1 MKVEKNENSIIA
13 TLTPTDC
20 MVYGISSEDFINHN
34 PELAD
39 KIKDVCMDAIK
50 EANVEEEY
58 SNSPISVQA
67 AKKGDNIIVEI
78 EKMPEI
84 MSDMARILSEIFG
97 GRIPEPP
104 MPEPVISTSKRMI
117 LFDTLSEAID
127 VSKILSSIKIEES
140 VLSKYQNKY
149 YMEISFDEDKAKSM
163 DMILCEFVSDIIQSD
178 SKISY
183 ISEHSDVIIEKNAIQ
198 TLLKI

>member
-1 MKVEKNENSIIA
+1 
-13 TLTPTDC
+13 
-20 MVYGISSEDFINHN
+20 
-34 PELAD
+34 
-39 KIKDVCMDAIK
+39 MDAIK

-104 MPEPVISTSKRMI
+104 MPEPVISTTKRMI

-149 YMEISFDEDKAKSM
+149 YMAISFDEDNAKSM

>member
-1 MKVEKNENSIIA
+1 
-13 TLTPTDC
+13 
-20 MVYGISSEDFINHN
+20 
-34 PELAD
+34 
-39 KIKDVCMDAIK
+39 MDAIK

-84 MSDMARILSEIFG
+84 MSDMARILSEIFW

-104 MPEPVISTSKRMI
+104 MPEPVISTTKRMI

-127 VSKILSSIKIEES
+127 VSKILSSIK
-140 VLSKYQNKY
+140 LSK
-149 YMEISFDEDKAKSM
+149 IW
-163 DMILCEFVSDIIQSD
+163 
-178 SKISY
+178 
-183 ISEHSDVIIEKNAIQ
+183 
-198 TLLKI
+198 